1 MAKKPKTPPDP
12 DREPR
17 NQYAAL
23 PWRQNGGGEIEVL
36 LITSRDTRR
45 WVIPKGWPIKG
56 LTSPKSAA
64 REAFEEAGV
73 TGAVAKKKL
82 GAYHY
87 DKLLRSG
94 RVQHVRVTVY
104 PLQVLN
110 EADAWPEQGQRDKR
124 WTPVADAAPL
134 VDEPELQALIGGF
147 APSLAAAAKPRRR
160 VSKTLR

>member
-1 MAKKPKTPPDP
+1 MGKKNGLLVEP

-17 NQYAAL
+17 EQYAAL
-23 PWRQNGGGEIEVL
+23 PWRRGETGELEVL
-36 LITSRDTRR
+36 LITSRESRR

-73 TGAVAKKKL
+73 KGDVGKKKL

-87 DKLLRSG
+87 DKRLRSG

-104 PLQVLN
+104 PLEVKI
-110 EADAWPEQGQRDKR
+110 EAEAWPEQGQRDKR
-124 WTPVADAAPL
+124 WSPVADAAPL
-134 VDEPELQALIGGF
+134 VDEPELRILIGGF
-147 APSLAAAAKPRRR
+147 SP
-160 VSKTLR
+160 